1 MLKIHQM
8 PSFRPTKKA
17 TPEQAMQLL
26 KVFCGY
32 QERCHEEVKEKL
44 RGMGVWGADQ
54 DAILAK
60 LVEDNYLNE
69 ERFARAYAGGKFR
82 VSKWGRNRIR
92 YALKQKR
99 VSEYCIKKGLSEIDA
114 DEYERVV
121 KRLAEQKFKTLTGH
135 LSVRREK
142 TVTYLMSRGFE
153 SDRIRAALASILS
166 GDE

>member
-1 MLKIHQM
+1 
-8 PSFRPTKKA
+8 
-17 TPEQAMQLL
+17 
-26 KVFCGY
+26 
-32 QERCHEEVKEKL
+32 
-44 RGMGVWGADQ
+44 MGVWGGDQ
-54 DAILAK
+54 DLIVSK
-60 LVEDNYLNE
+60 LIEENYLNE

-82 VSKWGRNRIR
+82 VNKWGRNRIR

-153 SDRIRAALASILS
+153 SDQIRAALASILS